1 MASPASDYQLGATL
15 GQKKLKPKVRSLF
28 SKMCVCMHVHCIRG
42 ILKNV
47 VTAIFKIVLLWK
59 QVIATWLWFNYC
71 SIICWTHVSYVVI
84 VVCFS
89 FMCFLCLCVLRAC
102 FWAHSSWFVNSDY
115 VCWLCFCCWFF
126 LCMCMPRAT
135 CGSLLLDLFWIAL
148 GWSFNWICYN
158 FSAVLADHPK
168 FLSSQILHGK
178 RLFGILL
185 RAFRELLYSYV
196 ADCPFSKD
204 KQNWKCC
211 ARFRAR
217 FMNIRSHSVILLRI
231 VRHWTRLGNIGV
243 SFGIGG

>member
-1 MASPASDYQLGATL
+1 
-15 GQKKLKPKVRSLF
+15 
-28 SKMCVCMHVHCIRG
+28 MC
-42 ILKNV
+42 
-47 VTAIFKIVLLWK
+47 FDFVLLL
-59 QVIATWLWFNYC
+59 V
-71 SIICWTHVSYVVI
+71 
-84 VVCFS
+84 
-89 FMCFLCLCVLRAC
+89 
-102 FWAHSSWFVNSDY
+102 
-115 VCWLCFCCWFF
+115 F

-158 FSAVLADHPK
+158 FSAVLADRPK
-168 FLSSQILHGK
+168 FSSSQILHGK